1 MNIKNAQKVV
11 KDFAEKNS
19 WKDEPN
25 IDKFDHIHEEL
36 LEMSRHL
43 RYKEADERRKTVNEN
58 REIFEDGIGDLLF
71 AVLRL
76 SNQLGVDAEKAFEE
90 ASRKIIEKY
99 DGKKEQK
106 EW

>member
-1 MNIKNAQKVV
+1 MKISEAQKIV
-11 KDFAEKNS
+11 KDFAMNNG

-43 RYKEADERRKTVNEN
+43 RYKESDERGLIIQEKHD
-58 REIFEDGIGDLLF
+58 IFEDGIGDLMF

-76 SNQLGVDAEKAFEE
+76 SNQLGVDAEEAFGKVSESITKRYAGRRE
-90 ASRKIIEKY
+90 AKL
-99 DGKKEQK
+99 
-106 EW
+106 